1 MFYKEEDVE
10 LFVFKLCKCKKPI
23 EIKAKVEKLNF
34 LKNSGLIDTLG
45 MYVLQ
50 QERKKRRKLRNI
62 VRVNLALY
70 KISKAILRK
79 ENKGGGITL
88 PAFKLY

>member
-1 MFYKEEDVE
+1 M
-10 LFVFKLCKCKKPI
+10 
-23 EIKAKVEKLNF
+23 EKFNF
-34 LKNSGLIDTLG
+34 FKNSGLIDTLG

-62 VRVNLALY
+62 LGVNLALY

-79 ENKGGGITL
+79 ENRGGGITL